1 MDDLERREEKDC
13 AHGDSDT
20 VTGDPDASGGYDSDV
35 PLPSVSE
42 LRQCELEVGALLQII
57 SELNAKMGSL
67 QAPRDGDECEG
78 RVSCSTPDFPPSPG
92 PLLRPVEEPGIRTSA
107 PVTKR
112 GDSGEVWAELQEA
125 LSTLER
131 SANRERSLVTVP
143 QPLRDEETRTRH
155 LSAAQESW
163 VKVTQVLEEMERE
176 LGFSYRSALPS
187 EERQRYQRDVL
198 ELHRHNGSLRSALQS
213 RQQELGLS
221 DSALHDMEDEKKKL
235 QEKLLVLKRRW
246 LVAGS
251 LSPPRSPSSSSS
263 GAVSPS
269 WASPPFPGS
278 PLLLRRHVAA
288 FPAVSTGGDVSPSS
302 GCPSPSPSPVL
313 PGSPSLESETD
324 RLQRCLERLK
334 ARNER
339 LSAALERRKGES
351 EQISMALSQHEADN
365 TALQMALRYCAECEE
380 TYADLLG
387 LYQRRRGQGT
397 AQATEGKGRQLSSPQ
412 PEFEKLPTNTS
423 TAEGAMQRGK
433 PSHTRLAA
441 EDFSQQT
448 ESLKEKIT
456 GLRQDRAALRI
467 PEQGPVGGGK
477 MSPDTGTLAGPR
489 GHNTTAS
496 PRGEKAAL
504 LYELVTVREEMSE
517 LRGAIRLTEKE
528 KRCLEWTLMAQRA
541 QDEAGAL
548 LLDSLK
554 EELEE
559 RSMEQQRVSNTR
571 ERSNSGGGIPGP
583 RNRTIFRELQ
593 AVLQREHLMKRRV
606 TALRDSLDTKLS
618 DGTALRRQSDE
629 EAARLTDAH
638 SKISNMYRNARRK
651 HREQIWRLEKQMAA
665 LSERHMTQITELQAT
680 LENLEDRREETVL

>member
-1 MDDLERREEKDC
+1 MDDLERREEKDS
-13 AHGDSDT
+13 AHRDSDT
-20 VTGDPDASGGYDSDV
+20 AAGDPDASGGYESNV

-42 LRQCELEVGALLQII
+42 LRQCELEVGALLKII

-67 QAPRDGDECEG
+67 QAPRDGDECTSEG

-92 PLLRPVEEPGIRTSA
+92 PLLHPEEEPGIRTPA
-107 PVTKR
+107 PVTER
-112 GDSGEVWAELQEA
+112 GDSREVWTELQEA

-131 SANRERSLVTVP
+131 SANRGRSLVTFP
-143 QPLRDEETRTRH
+143 QPLRDEETRTQH

-187 EERQRYQRDVL
+187 EERQSYQRDVL
-198 ELHRHNGSLRSALQS
+198 ELHRHNSSLRSALQS

-221 DSALHDMEDEKKKL
+221 DSALHEMEDEKKKL

-288 FPAVSTGGDVSPSS
+288 FPAVSTGGNVSPSS
-302 GCPSPSPSPVL
+302 PCPSPSPVL

-351 EQISMALSQHEADN
+351 EQISMALSRHEADS
-365 TALQMALRYCAECEE
+365 TALQMALRYCEECEE

-387 LYQRRRGQGT
+387 LYERRRGQGA
-397 AQATEGKGRQLSSPQ
+397 AQATEGKDSQLSSAQ
-412 PEFEKLPTNTS
+412 TEAEKLQTETS
-423 TAEGAMQRGK
+423 TAEGATQRGK
-433 PSHTRLAA
+433 PSQTRLAA
-441 EDFSQQT
+441 EDFSQQM
-448 ESLKEKIT
+448 ESLKEKIV

-489 GHNTTAS
+489 GHNTTSS

-593 AVLQREHLMKRRV
+593 AVLQREQLMKRRV

-638 SKISNMYRNARRK
+638 SKISSMYRNARRK

>member
-1 MDDLERREEKDC
+1 MDNLEKREEKGG
-13 AHGDSDT
+13 AQGDSDT
-20 VTGDPDASGGYDSDV
+20 LTGDPDALGEYDSDA

-42 LRQCELEVGALLQII
+42 LKQCELEVGALLKII
-57 SELNAKMGSL
+57 AELNTKMGSL
-67 QAPRDGDECEG
+67 QAPRDGDECTSQG
-78 RVSCSTPDFPPSPG
+78 LASCSTPDFPPSPE
-92 PLLRPVEEPGIRTSA
+92 PLLSPEKEAGIRAAA

-112 GDSGEVWAELQEA
+112 GDSGEVWVELQEA

-131 SANRERSLVTVP
+131 SVSRGRSLAAIP
-143 QPLRDEETRTRH
+143 QPLQDEERRTQH
-155 LSAAQESW
+155 LSAARESW

-176 LGFSYRSALPS
+176 LGFSYRSALPP
-187 EERQRYQRDVL
+187 EEMQRYQQDVL
-198 ELHRHNGSLRSALQS
+198 ELHRHNSSLRSALRS
-213 RQQELGLS
+213 RQQEVGLS
-221 DSALHDMEDEKKKL
+221 DTTLHDLEDDKKKL

-246 LVAGS
+246 MVAGS

-288 FPAVSTGGDVSPSS
+288 FPATSTGGDVSPSS
-302 GCPSPSPSPVL
+302 SCPSPAL

-339 LSAALERRKGES
+339 LSAALDRRKGES
-351 EQISMALSQHEADN
+351 EQISMALSQHEADS
-365 TALQMALRYCAECEE
+365 TALQMALRYCEECEE
-380 TYADLLG
+380 TYVELMGLHEHWRKQRAVEATDCRDTQQPSAQTEAD
-387 LYQRRRGQGT
+387 
-397 AQATEGKGRQLSSPQ
+397 
-412 PEFEKLPTNTS
+412 KLQNVKS
-423 TAEGAMQRGK
+423 TPEGATQGGK

-441 EDFSQQT
+441 EDFSQQVGD
-448 ESLKEKIT
+448 LKEKISE
-456 GLRQDRAALRI
+456 LRRDRAAMHI
-467 PEQGPVGGGK
+467 PERGPVGGGK
-477 MSPDTGTLAGPR
+477 MSPDTGTLALPR
-489 GHNTTAS
+489 GHNTTNS
-496 PRGEKAAL
+496 SRGEKAAL

-548 LLDSLK
+548 LLDNLK

-559 RSMEQQRVSNTR
+559 RSMEQQRASNNR
-571 ERSNSGGGIPGP
+571 ERSNSGGEIPGP

-593 AVLQREHLMKRRV
+593 AVLQREQLMKRRM
-606 TALRDSLDTKLS
+606 TAIRDSLDTKLS
-618 DGTALRRQSDE
+618 DSTALRRHSDE
-629 EAARLTDAH
+629 EVTRLTHAY
-638 SKISNMYRNARRK
+638 SKISNVFRNARRK
-651 HREQIWRLEKQMAA
+651 HHEQIWRLEKQMAA

-680 LENLEDRREETVL
+680 LERLEDRREETVL